1 MHLNMSSAK
10 SRPFFHSLYM
20 LKFLA
25 KQSSHTWW
33 VMSWVMCSMF
43 FPIGWSSG
51 AFHCDDNLWV
61 LFKIQLHIWHL
72 AKCDTPQKAKDWS
85 LNNKSAKGAYTWS
98 SPVCRSICEGSEYMN
113 LSVTKRKII
122 LNVTISKLL
131 VLVSM
136 SGIWFGMYIHN
147 ISALV

>member
-1 MHLNMSSAK
+1 MPPKQYVNGLSFAVFCCGQVAANFIENNVCTRVANCFSAHK
-10 SRPFFHSLYM
+10 RVILVFINKHQNNTRVSPETVRHESTYIIL
-20 LKFLA
+20 FLTRHHE
-25 KQSSHTWW
+25 STN
-33 VMSWVMCSMF
+33 
-43 FPIGWSSG
+43 
-51 AFHCDDNLWV
+51 D
-61 LFKIQLHIWHL
+61 
-72 AKCDTPQKAKDWS
+72 
-85 LNNKSAKGAYTWS
+85 NKSAKGAYTWS
-98 SPVCRSICEGSEYMN
+98 SPVCRSMCEGSEYMN